1 MKQVILNKAK
11 VYQNDYFSLES
22 IDKLPKSNSEKV
34 IVTIKQWLENKTIL
48 KRKKYIGIKLNSD
61 ESINSIKKDINYFKI
76 IQFNF
81 LTFKDGRPFSEAKK
95 LRVEFKFKNEIRASG
110 HILPDQYIFLLRCG
124 FNSVEIETSKKKI
137 WLEFLEMDSGL
148 YYQP

>member
-1 MKQVILNKAK
+1 MKQVILKK
-11 VYQNDYFSLES
+11 DKILQNEYVIINDLK
-22 IDKLPKSNSEKV
+22 DLSNFNSQKIIITVE
-34 IVTIKQWLENKTIL
+34 QWLANKNIL
-48 KRKKYIGIKLNSD
+48 KKRKNIGIKLNSD
-61 ESINSIKKDINYFKI
+61 ESISMIKDDIDFFKM

-81 LTFKDGRPFSEAKK
+81 ITFKDGRPFSEAKK
-95 LRVEFKFKNEIRASG
+95 LRVEFKFKKEIRASG

>member
-1 MKQVILNKAK
+1 MKQVILKK
-11 VYQNDYFSLES
+11 DKILQNEYVIINDLK
-22 IDKLPKSNSEKV
+22 DLSNFNSQKIIITVE
-34 IVTIKQWLENKTIL
+34 QWLANKNIL
-48 KRKKYIGIKLNSD
+48 KKKKNIGIKLNSD
-61 ESINSIKKDINYFKI
+61 ESISMIKDDIDFFEM

-81 LTFKDGRPFSEAKK
+81 ITFKDGRPFSEAKK
-95 LRVEFKFKNEIRASG
+95 LRVEFKFLNEIRASG

-124 FNSVEIETSKKKI
+124 FSSVEIETSKKKF

>member
-1 MKQVILNKAK
+1 MKQVILKKNKIL
-11 VYQNDYFSLES
+11 QNEYVIINDHEDL
-22 IDKLPKSNSEKV
+22 SNLNSQKIIITVE
-34 IVTIKQWLENKTIL
+34 QWLANKNIL
-48 KRKKYIGIKLNSD
+48 KKRKNIGIKLNSD
-61 ESINSIKKDINYFKI
+61 ESISMIKDDIDFFKM

-81 LTFKDGRPFSEAKK
+81 ITFKDGRPFSEAKK
-95 LRVEFKFKNEIRASG
+95 LRVEFKFLNEIRASG

-124 FNSVEIETSKKKI
+124 FSSVEIETSKKKF

>member
-1 MKQVILNKAK
+1 MKQVILKK
-11 VYQNDYFSLES
+11 DKILQNEYVIINDLK
-22 IDKLPKSNSEKV
+22 DLSNLNSQKIIITVE
-34 IVTIKQWLENKTIL
+34 QWLANKNIL
-48 KRKKYIGIKLNSD
+48 KKRKNIGIKLNSD
-61 ESINSIKKDINYFKI
+61 ESINMIKDDIDFFEM

-81 LTFKDGRPFSEAKK
+81 ITFKDGRPFSEAKK
-95 LRVEFKFKNEIRASG
+95 LRVEFKFLNEIRASG

-124 FNSVEIETSKKKI
+124 FSSVEIETSKKKF

>member
-1 MKQVILNKAK
+1 MKQVILKKNKILPNEY
-11 VYQNDYFSLES
+11 VIINDLE
-22 IDKLPKSNSEKV
+22 DLSNLNSQKIIITVE
-34 IVTIKQWLENKTIL
+34 QWLANKNIL
-48 KRKKYIGIKLNSD
+48 KKRKNIGIKLNSD
-61 ESINSIKKDINYFKI
+61 ESISIIKDDIDFFKM

-81 LTFKDGRPFSEAKK
+81 ITFKDGRPFSEAKK
-95 LRVEFKFKNEIRASG
+95 LRVEFKFLNEIRASG

-124 FNSVEIETSKKKI
+124 FSSVEIETSKKKF

>member
-1 MKQVILNKAK
+1 MKQVILKK
-11 VYQNDYFSLES
+11 DKILQNEYVIINDLK
-22 IDKLPKSNSEKV
+22 DLSNFNSQKIIITVE
-34 IVTIKQWLENKTIL
+34 QWLANKNIL
-48 KRKKYIGIKLNSD
+48 KKKKNIGIKLNSD
-61 ESINSIKKDINYFKI
+61 ESISMIKDDIDFFKM

-81 LTFKDGRPFSEAKK
+81 ITFKDGRPFSEAKK
-95 LRVEFKFKNEIRASG
+95 LRVEFKYLNEIRASG

-124 FNSVEIETSKKKI
+124 FSSVEIETSKKKF

>member
-110 HILPDQYIFLLRCG
+110 HILPDQYIFLIRCG
-124 FNSVEIETSKKKI
+124 FDTVEIDAKNVEVWVRFFK
-137 WLEFLEMDSGL
+137 MDEGL
-148 YYQP
+148 YYQ

>member
-124 FNSVEIETSKKKI
+124 FNSVEIETSKKKF

>member
-1 MKQVILNKAK
+1 MKQVILKKNKIL
-11 VYQNDYFSLES
+11 QNEYVIINDLE
-22 IDKLPKSNSEKV
+22 DLSNLNSQKIIITLE
-34 IVTIKQWLENKTIL
+34 QWLANKNIL
-48 KRKKYIGIKLNSD
+48 KKRKNIGIKLNSD
-61 ESINSIKKDINYFKI
+61 ESISIIKDDIDFFKM

-81 LTFKDGRPFSEAKK
+81 ITFKDGRPFSEAKK
-95 LRVEFKFKNEIRASG
+95 LRVEFKFLNEIRASG

-124 FNSVEIETSKKKI
+124 FSSVEIETSKKKF

>member
-1 MKQVILNKAK
+1 MKQVILKK
-11 VYQNDYFSLES
+11 DKILQNEYVIINDLK
-22 IDKLPKSNSEKV
+22 DLSNFNSQKIIITVE
-34 IVTIKQWLENKTIL
+34 QWLANKNIL
-48 KRKKYIGIKLNSD
+48 KKRKNIGIKLNSD
-61 ESINSIKKDINYFKI
+61 ESISMIKDDIDFFEM

-81 LTFKDGRPFSEAKK
+81 ITFKDGRPFSEAKK
-95 LRVEFKFKNEIRASG
+95 LRVEFKFLNEIRASG

-124 FNSVEIETSKKKI
+124 FNSVEIETSKKKF

>member
-1 MKQVILNKAK
+1 MKQVILKK
-11 VYQNDYFSLES
+11 DKILQNEYVIINDLK
-22 IDKLPKSNSEKV
+22 DLSNLNSQKIIITVE
-34 IVTIKQWLENKTIL
+34 QWLANKNIL
-48 KRKKYIGIKLNSD
+48 KKRKNIGIKLNSD
-61 ESINSIKKDINYFKI
+61 ESISMIKDDIDFFKM

-81 LTFKDGRPFSEAKK
+81 ITFKDGRPFSEAKK
-95 LRVEFKFKNEIRASG
+95 LRVEFKFLNEIRASG

-124 FNSVEIETSKKKI
+124 FSSVEIETSKKKF

>member
-1 MKQVILNKAK
+1 MKQVILKK
-11 VYQNDYFSLES
+11 DKILQNEYVIINDLK
-22 IDKLPKSNSEKV
+22 DLSNFNSQKIIITVE
-34 IVTIKQWLENKTIL
+34 QWLANKNIL
-48 KRKKYIGIKLNSD
+48 KKRKNIGIKLNSD
-61 ESINSIKKDINYFKI
+61 ESINMIKDDIDFFKM

-81 LTFKDGRPFSEAKK
+81 ITFRDGRPFSEAKK
-95 LRVEFKFKNEIRASG
+95 LRVEFKFLNEIRASG

-124 FNSVEIETSKKKI
+124 FSSVEIETSKKKF

>member
-1 MKQVILNKAK
+1 MKQVILKK
-11 VYQNDYFSLES
+11 DKILQNEYVIINDLK
-22 IDKLPKSNSEKV
+22 DLSNLNSQKIIITVE
-34 IVTIKQWLENKTIL
+34 QWLANKNIL
-48 KRKKYIGIKLNSD
+48 KKKKNIGIKLNSD
-61 ESINSIKKDINYFKI
+61 ESISMIKDDIDFFKM

-81 LTFKDGRPFSEAKK
+81 ITFKDGRPFSEAKK
-95 LRVEFKFKNEIRASG
+95 LRVEFKFLNEIRASG

-124 FNSVEIETSKKKI
+124 FSSVEIETSKKKF

>member
-1 MKQVILNKAK
+1 MKQVILKKNKIL
-11 VYQNDYFSLES
+11 QNEYVIINDHEDL
-22 IDKLPKSNSEKV
+22 SNLNSQKIIITVE
-34 IVTIKQWLENKTIL
+34 QWLANKNIL
-48 KRKKYIGIKLNSD
+48 KKRKNIGIKLNSD
-61 ESINSIKKDINYFKI
+61 ESISIIKDDIDFFKM

-81 LTFKDGRPFSEAKK
+81 ITFKDGRPFSEAKK
-95 LRVEFKFKNEIRASG
+95 LRVEFKFLNEIRASG

-124 FNSVEIETSKKKI
+124 FSSVEIETSKKNF

>member
-1 MKQVILNKAK
+1 MKQVILKRDK
-11 VYQNDYFSLES
+11 ILQNEYVIINDLK
-22 IDKLPKSNSEKV
+22 DLSNFNSQKIIITVE
-34 IVTIKQWLENKTIL
+34 QWLANKNIL
-48 KRKKYIGIKLNSD
+48 KKRKNIGIKLNSD
-61 ESINSIKKDINYFKI
+61 ESISMIKDDIDFFKM

-81 LTFKDGRPFSEAKK
+81 ITFKDGRPFSEAKK
-95 LRVEFKFKNEIRASG
+95 LRVEFKFLNEIRASG

-124 FNSVEIETSKKKI
+124 FSSVEIETSKKKF

>member
-1 MKQVILNKAK
+1 MKQVILKK
-11 VYQNDYFSLES
+11 DKILQNEYVIINDLK
-22 IDKLPKSNSEKV
+22 DLSNLNSQKIIITVE
-34 IVTIKQWLENKTIL
+34 QWLANKNIL
-48 KRKKYIGIKLNSD
+48 KKKKNIGIKLNSD
-61 ESINSIKKDINYFKI
+61 ESISMIKDDIDFFKM

-81 LTFKDGRPFSEAKK
+81 ITFKDGRPFSEAKK
-95 LRVEFKFKNEIRASG
+95 LRVEFKYLNEIRASG

-124 FNSVEIETSKKKI
+124 FSSVEIDTSKKKF

>member
-1 MKQVILNKAK
+1 MKQVILKK
-11 VYQNDYFSLES
+11 DKILQNEYVIINDLK
-22 IDKLPKSNSEKV
+22 DLSNFNSQKIIITVE
-34 IVTIKQWLENKTIL
+34 QWLANKNIL
-48 KRKKYIGIKLNSD
+48 KKKKNIGIKLNSD
-61 ESINSIKKDINYFKI
+61 ESISMIKDDIDFFKM

-81 LTFKDGRPFSEAKK
+81 ITFKDGRPFSEAKK
-95 LRVEFKFKNEIRASG
+95 LRVEFKFLNEIRASG

-124 FNSVEIETSKKKI
+124 FSSVEIETSKKKF

>member
-1 MKQVILNKAK
+1 MKQVILNKAE
-11 VYQNDYFSLES
+11 VYQNEYFILES

-61 ESINSIKKDINYFKI
+61 ESINFVKKDINYFKI

-95 LRVEFKFKNEIRASG
+95 LRVEFKFKNEDRKSTR
-110 HILPDQYIFLLRCG
+110 L
-124 FNSVEIETSKKKI
+124 NSSH
-137 WLEFLEMDSGL
+137 
-148 YYQP
+148 

>member
-34 IVTIKQWLENKTIL
+34 IVTIKQWIENKTIL
-48 KRKKYIGIKLNSD
+48 KQKKYIGIKLNSD

-124 FNSVEIETSKKKI
+124 FNSVEIETSKKKF

>member
-1 MKQVILNKAK
+1 MKQVILKK
-11 VYQNDYFSLES
+11 DKILQNEYVIINDLKDLSNLNSQKIIITLE
-22 IDKLPKSNSEKV
+22 
-34 IVTIKQWLENKTIL
+34 QWLANKNIL
-48 KRKKYIGIKLNSD
+48 KKRKNIGIKLNSD
-61 ESINSIKKDINYFKI
+61 ESISMIKDDIDFFKM

-81 LTFKDGRPFSEAKK
+81 ITFKDGRPFSEAKK
-95 LRVEFKFKNEIRASG
+95 LRVEFKYLNEIRASG

-124 FNSVEIETSKKKI
+124 FSSVEIETSKKKF

>member
-1 MKQVILNKAK
+1 MKRVILNKEK
-11 VYQNDYFSLES
+11 VYQNDFVLLEDINSLT
-22 IDKLPKSNSEKV
+22 KSKSRKV
-34 IVTIKQWLENKTIL
+34 IVTIKQWEENKKIL
-48 KRKKYIGIKLNSD
+48 KEKKNIGIVLNSD
-61 ESINSIKKDINYFKI
+61 ESISLIKKDINYFKI

-95 LRVEFKFKNEIRASG
+95 LRIEFNFKNEIRAAG

-124 FNSVEIETSKKKI
+124 FNSVEIEKTKKKF
-137 WLEFLEMDSGL
+137 WLDFLKMDDGL

>member
-1 MKQVILNKAK
+1 MKQVILKKNKILPNEY
-11 VYQNDYFSLES
+11 VIINDLE
-22 IDKLPKSNSEKV
+22 DLSNLNSQKIIITVE
-34 IVTIKQWLENKTIL
+34 QWLANKNIL
-48 KRKKYIGIKLNSD
+48 KKKKNIGIKLNSD
-61 ESINSIKKDINYFKI
+61 ESISIIKDDIDFFKM

-81 LTFKDGRPFSEAKK
+81 ITFKDGRPFSEAKK
-95 LRVEFKFKNEIRASG
+95 LRVEFKFLNEIRASG

-124 FNSVEIETSKKKI
+124 FSSVEIETSKKKF

>member
-1 MKQVILNKAK
+1 MKQVILKKNKIL
-11 VYQNDYFSLES
+11 QNEYVIINDLE
-22 IDKLPKSNSEKV
+22 DLSNLNSQKIIITLE
-34 IVTIKQWLENKTIL
+34 QWLANKNIL
-48 KRKKYIGIKLNSD
+48 KKRKNIGIKLNSD
-61 ESINSIKKDINYFKI
+61 ESISMIKDDIDFFEM

-81 LTFKDGRPFSEAKK
+81 ITFKDGRPFSEAKK
-95 LRVEFKFKNEIRASG
+95 LRVEFKFLNEIRASG

-124 FNSVEIETSKKKI
+124 FSSVEIETSKKKF

>member
-1 MKQVILNKAK
+1 MKQVILKK
-11 VYQNDYFSLES
+11 DKILQNEYVIINDLK
-22 IDKLPKSNSEKV
+22 DLSNFNSQKIIITVE
-34 IVTIKQWLENKTIL
+34 QWLANKNIL
-48 KRKKYIGIKLNSD
+48 KKKKNIGIKLNSD
-61 ESINSIKKDINYFKI
+61 ESISMIKDDIDFFKM

-81 LTFKDGRPFSEAKK
+81 ITFKDGRPFSEAKK
-95 LRVEFKFKNEIRASG
+95 LRVEFKFKKEIRASG

>member
-1 MKQVILNKAK
+1 MKQVILKK
-11 VYQNDYFSLES
+11 DKILQNEYVIINDLK
-22 IDKLPKSNSEKV
+22 DLSNLNSQKIIITVE
-34 IVTIKQWLENKTIL
+34 QWLANKNIL
-48 KRKKYIGIKLNSD
+48 KKKKNIGIKLNSD
-61 ESINSIKKDINYFKI
+61 ESISMIKDDIDFFEM

-81 LTFKDGRPFSEAKK
+81 ITFKDGRPFSEAKK
-95 LRVEFKFKNEIRASG
+95 LRVEFKFLNEIRASG

-124 FNSVEIETSKKKI
+124 FSSVEIETSKKKF

>member
-1 MKQVILNKAK
+1 MKQVILKK
-11 VYQNDYFSLES
+11 DKILQNEYVIINDLK
-22 IDKLPKSNSEKV
+22 DLSNFNSQKIIITVE
-34 IVTIKQWLENKTIL
+34 QWLANKNIL
-48 KRKKYIGIKLNSD
+48 KKRKNIGIKLNSD
-61 ESINSIKKDINYFKI
+61 ESISIIKDDIDFFKM

-81 LTFKDGRPFSEAKK
+81 ITFKDGRPFSEAKK
-95 LRVEFKFKNEIRASG
+95 LRVEFKFLNEIRASG

-124 FNSVEIETSKKKI
+124 FSSVEIETSKKKF

>member
-1 MKQVILNKAK
+1 MLNKILPNEY
-11 VYQNDYFSLES
+11 VIINDLE
-22 IDKLPKSNSEKV
+22 DLSNLNSQKIIITVE
-34 IVTIKQWLENKTIL
+34 QWLANKNIL
-48 KRKKYIGIKLNSD
+48 KKRKNIGIKLNSD
-61 ESINSIKKDINYFKI
+61 ESISIIKDDIDFFKM

-81 LTFKDGRPFSEAKK
+81 ITFKDGRPFSEAKK
-95 LRVEFKFKNEIRASG
+95 LRVEFKFLNEIRASG

-124 FNSVEIETSKKKI
+124 FSSVEIETSKKKF

>member
-1 MKQVILNKAK
+1 MVAKLSTIRRKIRNGEKLGFSERARAVNKGLLPSKAK
-11 VYQNDYFSLES
+11 
-22 IDKLPKSNSEKV
+22 
-34 IVTIKQWLENKTIL
+34 
-48 KRKKYIGIKLNSD
+48 KRKNIGIKLNSD
-61 ESINSIKKDINYFKI
+61 ESISIIKDDIDFFKM

-81 LTFKDGRPFSEAKK
+81 ITFKDGRPFSEAKK
-95 LRVEFKFKNEIRASG
+95 LRVEFKFLNEIRASG

-124 FNSVEIETSKKKI
+124 FSSVEIETSKKKF

>member
-1 MKQVILNKAK
+1 MKQVILKK
-11 VYQNDYFSLES
+11 DKILQNEYVIINDLK
-22 IDKLPKSNSEKV
+22 DLSNLNSQKIIITVE
-34 IVTIKQWLENKTIL
+34 QWLAKKNIL
-48 KRKKYIGIKLNSD
+48 KKKKNIGIKLNSD
-61 ESINSIKKDINYFKI
+61 ESISMIKDDIDFFKM

-81 LTFKDGRPFSEAKK
+81 ITFKDGRPFSEAKK
-95 LRVEFKFKNEIRASG
+95 LRVEFKFKKEIRASG

-124 FNSVEIETSKKKI
+124 FNSVEIETSKKKF

>member
-1 MKQVILNKAK
+1 MKQVILKK
-11 VYQNDYFSLES
+11 DKILQNEYVIINDLK
-22 IDKLPKSNSEKV
+22 DLSNFNSQKIIITVE
-34 IVTIKQWLENKTIL
+34 QWLANKNIL
-48 KRKKYIGIKLNSD
+48 KKRKNIGIKLNSD
-61 ESINSIKKDINYFKI
+61 ESISMIKDDIDFFEM

-81 LTFKDGRPFSEAKK
+81 ITFKDGRPFSEAKK
-95 LRVEFKFKNEIRASG
+95 LRVEFKFLNEIRASG

-124 FNSVEIETSKKKI
+124 FSSVEIETSKKKF

>member
-1 MKQVILNKAK
+1 MKQVILKKNKIL
-11 VYQNDYFSLES
+11 QNEYVIINDLE
-22 IDKLPKSNSEKV
+22 DLSNLNSQKIIITLE
-34 IVTIKQWLENKTIL
+34 QWLANKNIL
-48 KRKKYIGIKLNSD
+48 KKRKNIGIKLNSD
-61 ESINSIKKDINYFKI
+61 ESISIIKDDIDFFKM

-81 LTFKDGRPFSEAKK
+81 ITFKDGRPFSEAKK
-95 LRVEFKFKNEIRASG
+95 LRVEFKYLNEIRASG

-124 FNSVEIETSKKKI
+124 FSSVEIETSKKKF

>member
-1 MKQVILNKAK
+1 MKQVILKK
-11 VYQNDYFSLES
+11 DKILQNEYVIINDLK
-22 IDKLPKSNSEKV
+22 DLSNFNSQKIIITVE
-34 IVTIKQWLENKTIL
+34 QWLANKNIL
-48 KRKKYIGIKLNSD
+48 KKRKNIGIKLNSD
-61 ESINSIKKDINYFKI
+61 ESISMIKDDIDFFEI

-81 LTFKDGRPFSEAKK
+81 ITFKDGRPFSEAKK
-95 LRVEFKFKNEIRASG
+95 LRVEFKFLNEIRASG

-124 FNSVEIETSKKKI
+124 FSSVEIETSKKKF

>member
-1 MKQVILNKAK
+1 MKQVILKKNKIL
-11 VYQNDYFSLES
+11 QNEYVIINDLE
-22 IDKLPKSNSEKV
+22 DLSNLNSQKIIITVE
-34 IVTIKQWLENKTIL
+34 QWLANKNIL
-48 KRKKYIGIKLNSD
+48 KKRKNIGIKLNSD
-61 ESINSIKKDINYFKI
+61 ESISIIKDDIDFFKM

-81 LTFKDGRPFSEAKK
+81 ITFKDGRPFSEAKK
-95 LRVEFKFKNEIRASG
+95 LRVEFKFLNEIRASG

-124 FNSVEIETSKKKI
+124 FSSVEIETSKKKF